1 METRASKQAF
11 FSAMHRSIDKVH
23 RNSEELAIR
32 VFRDTK
38 EIFRAGKRMNQAN
51 LIVARIERARQDRG
65 ISVAELARRI
75 NVDRK
80 RLWYVLNGQRSM
92 HVDEFVRLCAVM
104 DMSLACFLTKEQ
116 ASDLAEHYGWARM
129 AQVVGNFFGG
139 SLSVG
144 IDRYRNLGDQGDNGV
159 YVIDGW
165 KIVDRYATAYDED
178 WNAVGLRLID
188 PSAEQREY
196 DFDEMLHAFDEAM
209 PEKLRL
215 GLFLDAQEITVS
227 DVRLGD
233 KVWVSAYESNPE
245 LFEVVGFGADDAPRG
260 FKGVPFVNRYEHDGD
275 YSWNGNNYIDAD
287 TCRIAPRV

>member
-1 METRASKQAF
+1 
-11 FSAMHRSIDKVH
+11 MHRSIDKVH

-38 EIFRAGKRMNQAN
+38 DIFRAGKRMNQAN

-188 PSAEQREY
+188 PSAEQRVPGGMS
-196 DFDEMLHAFDEAM
+196 DRCD
-209 PEKLRL
+209 LRAAL
-215 GLFLDAQEITVS
+215 LPRDA
-227 DVRLGD
+227 
-233 KVWVSAYESNPE
+233 SAR
-245 LFEVVGFGADDAPRG
+245 FR
-260 FKGVPFVNRYEHDGD
+260 VPFRLRDD
-275 YSWNGNNYIDAD
+275 
-287 TCRIAPRV
+287 

>member
-1 METRASKQAF
+1 
-11 FSAMHRSIDKVH
+11 MHRSIDKVH

-38 EIFRAGKRMNQAN
+38 EIFKAGKRMNQAD

-188 PSAEQREY
+188 PSAEQRVPGGMS
-196 DFDEMLHAFDEAM
+196 DRCD
-209 PEKLRL
+209 LRAAL
-215 GLFLDAQEITVS
+215 LPRDA
-227 DVRLGD
+227 
-233 KVWVSAYESNPE
+233 SAR
-245 LFEVVGFGADDAPRG
+245 FR
-260 FKGVPFVNRYEHDGD
+260 VPFRLRDD
-275 YSWNGNNYIDAD
+275 
-287 TCRIAPRV
+287 

>member
-1 METRASKQAF
+1 METKGLETGL

-116 ASDLAEHYGWARM
+116 ASDLAETRRRM
-129 AQVVGNFFGG
+129 A
-139 SLSVG
+139 
-144 IDRYRNLGDQGDNGV
+144 
-159 YVIDGW
+159 
-165 KIVDRYATAYDED
+165 ED
-178 WNAVGLRLID
+178 YGPASPAG
-188 PSAEQREY
+188 
-196 DFDEMLHAFDEAM
+196 
-209 PEKLRL
+209 
-215 GLFLDAQEITVS
+215 
-227 DVRLGD
+227 
-233 KVWVSAYESNPE
+233 
-245 LFEVVGFGADDAPRG
+245 
-260 FKGVPFVNRYEHDGD
+260 PFRF
-275 YSWNGNNYIDAD
+275 
-287 TCRIAPRV
+287 